1 MSLEVSHESN
11 HEILNEP
18 VDDVIITA
26 EKIKGPKIKKEG
38 KLTQEGIS
46 TDEIQTD
53 GISLLDQLRDL
64 IEKSAECGPK
74 DNTEN
79 LSNVRSDKKNKCL
92 TSSTLQDIHLSQ
104 NSQSPKSNEHQFA
117 YSLARKQHSFNDEKG
132 LGSKVDDNNNE
143 CETNNYQAQKLGY
156 NHKQNVEETDPVQN
170 NTCYYQEEPA
180 EERLEP
186 PITSKEDQCFNQK
199 IQGYH
204 CYYPPTGVVYGGGYP
219 VYHQS
224 VVLPWNGAVH
234 TRPYPLPMS
243 CYSDSKSMY
252 PGLDTLGGTTSL
264 SAAEYRKWFKRH
276 MQPLTEKKMY
286 RQLRKKSS
294 IKSAVLEDNYYSA
307 QNVMRRLRK
316 LSSY

>member
-1 MSLEVSHESN
+1 MEVSHESN
-11 HEILNEP
+11 HEILNES

-92 TSSTLQDIHLSQ
+92 TSSTLQDIHLSHKG
-104 NSQSPKSNEHQFA
+104 QSLKSSEHQFT
-117 YSLARKQHSFNDEKG
+117 YSLARNQHSFNDEKG
-132 LGSKVDDNNNE
+132 LGSKADDNNNE

-199 IQGYH
+199 IQGH
-204 CYYPPTGVVYGGGYP
+204 QCDYPPPGVVYGGGYP
-219 VYHQS
+219 VYHQP
-224 VVLPWNGAVH
+224 VVFPWNGAVLP
-234 TRPYPLPMS
+234 RPYPFPMCCPS
-243 CYSDSKSMY
+243 NSYTPY

-264 SAAEYRKWFKRH
+264 FAAEYRKWFKRRI
-276 MQPLTEKKMY
+276 QPLTKKKSCS
-286 RQLRKKSS
+286 QLRKKSS
-294 IKSAVLEDNYYSA
+294 VKSAILEDDY
-307 QNVMRRLRK
+307 
-316 LSSY
+316 